1 MANRNRVVWG
11 RFSTPKYAF
20 SWDFGAP
27 GGVRDNLNLTHS
39 PLGLWLF
46 GMLPEATKALA
57 FVAEGSGG
65 GGVWG
70 GGGRKIR
77 YRFLRS
83 FGWCFYVTQIKKK
96 HTGDGGAAA

>member
-11 RFSTPKYAF
+11 RFSPPKYVF

-65 GGVWG
+65 SETMGHRQRTLCGC
-70 GGGRKIR
+70 KL
-77 YRFLRS
+77 FA
-83 FGWCFYVTQIKKK
+83 
-96 HTGDGGAAA
+96 HTRLCEETVFFHGFH

>member
-11 RFSTPKYAF
+11 RFSPPKYVF

-27 GGVRDNLNLTHS
+27 GGVRGNLNLTHS

-70 GGGRKIR
+70 GEGKKIR
-77 YRFLRS
+77 QKHFRAANDRPLCVS
-83 FGWCFYVTQIKKK
+83 F
-96 HTGDGGAAA
+96 